1 MTRWLSSP
9 QLSVALLIMWLLLNQ
24 SVALADIL
32 VGLILAIAIPYWFRS
47 VLPANVRIRKPLVII
62 RLITGSLIEIIRSGI
77 NVSMLILFAKR
88 DKLNS
93 QFITIPL
100 ELRSP
105 YGLAVLSCIINT
117 TPGTVWVEILPD
129 SHDLALHVFDLHD
142 EQWWINTIKTHYEQ
156 PLIEIFDPV
165 KQ

>member
-1 MTRWLSSP
+1 MKRWFGSPWLSI
-9 QLSVALLIMWLLLNQ
+9 ALLIMWLLLNQ

-32 VGLILAIAIPYWFRS
+32 IGSVLAIAIPYWFRS
-47 VLPANVRIRKPLVII
+47 VLPVKVQIRKPRVIF
-62 RLITGSLIEIIRSGI
+62 RLIIGSLIEIVRSAI
-77 NVSMLILFAKR
+77 NVSMLILFTKR

-105 YGLAVLSCIINT
+105 YGLAVLSCIINS
-117 TPGTVWVEILPD
+117 TPGTVWVEILPGT
-129 SHDLALHVFDLHD
+129 HNLALHVFDLHD
-142 EQWWINTIKTHYEQ
+142 EQWWIDTIKTHYEQ

>member
-1 MTRWLSSP
+1 MKRWFGSPWLSI
-9 QLSVALLIMWLLLNQ
+9 ALLIMWLLLNQ

-32 VGLILAIAIPYWFRS
+32 IGSVLAIAIPYWFRS
-47 VLPANVRIRKPLVII
+47 VLPVKVQIRKPLVIF
-62 RLITGSLIEIIRSGI
+62 RLIIGSLIEIVRSAI
-77 NVSMLILFAKR
+77 NVSMLILFTKR

-105 YGLAVLSCIINT
+105 YGLAVLSCIINS
-117 TPGTVWVEILPD
+117 TPGTVWVEILPGT
-129 SHDLALHVFDLHD
+129 HNLALHVFDLHD
-142 EQWWINTIKTHYEQ
+142 EQWWIDTIKTHYEQ